1 MKFVFML
8 VCLLFSSAVAGEAS
22 LTVTPAAKLERGL
35 TVVQG
40 QKLEFRVKPGV
51 SDLQTV
57 TLNITRG
64 GRVVGEFAMRR
75 EAEDY
80 IVSLPL
86 ELPNAHI
93 VTVRLYQENR
103 VWASALDMT
112 VLEPSEAAQIKAGT
126 SYNEPLQFNVTE
138 GKKGGDTNP
147 IWGIVPLVIL
157 AFGVFIG
164 TRGKKKPKVAHHA

>member
-1 MKFVFML
+1 MKPIIVL
-8 VCLLFSSAVAGEAS
+8 LCLLFSRALAGEAS
-22 LTVTPAAKLERGL
+22 LTVTPAANLERGL

-80 IVSLPL
+80 VVTLPL

-93 VTVRLYQENR
+93 VTVRLYQQNR

-112 VLEPSEAAQIKAGT
+112 VLESSDAAQIKAGT
-126 SYNEPLQFNVTE
+126 SYSEPLRFNVTE

-147 IWGIVPLVIL
+147 IWGIVPLIVL
-157 AFGVFIG
+157 AFGVFVG
-164 TRGKKKPKVAHHA
+164 TRGKKKVNHA

>member
-1 MKFVFML
+1 MKPIIVL
-8 VCLLFSSAVAGEAS
+8 LCLFSRALAGEAS
-22 LTVTPAAKLERGL
+22 LTVTPAANLERGL

-80 IVSLPL
+80 VVTLPL

-93 VTVRLYQENR
+93 VTVRLYQQNR

-112 VLEPSEAAQIKAGT
+112 VLESSDAAQIKAGT
-126 SYNEPLQFNVTE
+126 SYSEPLRFNVTE

-147 IWGIVPLVIL
+147 IWGIVPLIVL
-157 AFGVFIG
+157 AFAVFVG
-164 TRGKKKPKVAHHA
+164 TRGKKKVNHA